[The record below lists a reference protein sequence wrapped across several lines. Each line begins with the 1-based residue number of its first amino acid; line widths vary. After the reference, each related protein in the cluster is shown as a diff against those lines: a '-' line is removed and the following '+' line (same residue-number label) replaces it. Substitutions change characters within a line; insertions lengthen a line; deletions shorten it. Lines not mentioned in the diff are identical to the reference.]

1 MQKRLNSVE
10 FVCNGWADREKWP
23 QFSTL
28 LISFS
33 SYESEAMGKALAFS
47 KGNTDFL
54 NLKQGLG
61 IGIFWQLPF
70 FAENQ
75 TRVCSVRGGGG
86 GGGQLCFNA
95 DILIVCQLN
104 DLPYM
109 SDEYMASTKGTL
121 RKSTVLVFLYCFE
134 KASNLFNSGKRHSLQ
149 LSRLISPQNVIS
161 QGTVSF

>member
-1 MQKRLNSVE
+1 MIYQFGYCAEVKNNCILATNTMCDYMQKRLNSVE

-54 NLKQGLG
+54 NLKQGFG

-86 GGGQLCFNA
+86 GWGAIMF
-95 DILIVCQLN
+95 
-104 DLPYM
+104 
-109 SDEYMASTKGTL
+109 L
-121 RKSTVLVFLYCFE
+121 RRYS
-134 KASNLFNSGKRHSLQ
+134 HSLPTE
-149 LSRLISPQNVIS
+149 RP
-161 QGTVSF
+161 TVYERRVYGLNQRDFKKVYGSCVSVLFWKSLESF